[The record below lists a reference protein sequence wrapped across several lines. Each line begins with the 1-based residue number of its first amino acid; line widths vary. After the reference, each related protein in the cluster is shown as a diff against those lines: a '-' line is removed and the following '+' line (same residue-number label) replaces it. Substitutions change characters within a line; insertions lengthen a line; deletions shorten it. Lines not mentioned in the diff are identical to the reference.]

1 MNKAFMK
8 EQESDASHCPRC
20 KSLGKPV
27 GSKTLGAMLKPE
39 AVSELASTA
48 MFCPYEDCNVAYF
61 DDFDRVAT
69 TDLLQSP
76 VYPKDPTAPICPCFG
91 LTLADIQADID
102 EGVLTRTRDAA
113 QKSKS
118 AAARCSMLC
127 PTGQSCLTEI
137 QRCYRRLKG
146 PD

>member
-8 EQESDASHCPRC
+8 EQDSDSSYCPRC
-20 KSLGKPV
+20 KSPGKQV
-27 GSKTLGAMLKPE
+27 GPETIAALLPTDARREISPTAML
-39 AVSELASTA
+39 
-48 MFCPYEDCNVAYF
+48 CPYEGCRVAYF
-61 DDFDRVAT
+61 DDFDRVVT
-69 TDLLQSP
+69 TDMLVRP
-76 VYPKDPTAPICPCFG
+76 IYPKDPTAPICPCFG

-102 EGVLTRTRDAA
+102 EGVLTRTRAAA

-118 AAARCSMLC
+118 AEARCAECS